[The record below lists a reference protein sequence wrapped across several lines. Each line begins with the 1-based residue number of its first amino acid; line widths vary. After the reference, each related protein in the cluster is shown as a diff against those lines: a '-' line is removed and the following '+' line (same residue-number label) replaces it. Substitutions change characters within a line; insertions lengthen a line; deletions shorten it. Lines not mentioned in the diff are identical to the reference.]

1 MSVPRSPNAPA
12 HSMRSKRL
20 RAGGDVLLSAM
31 IAGDCLLK
39 RYILWDP
46 RSRPMKKPVS
56 ARLARNL
63 MNIAPCINSS
73 SGRVLAISEDFR
85 QLRVRHK
92 HTRQTHNQE
101 RTIYGG
107 SMFSAIDPFFM
118 LM

>member
-39 RYILWDP
+39 RYILRDP

-56 ARLARNL
+56 ARLARIL
-63 MNIAPCINSS
+63 MNIAPCIRSS
-73 SGRVLAISEDFR
+73 GGRVLAISEDFR
-85 QLRVRHK
+85 QLRVRLK
-92 HTRQTHNQE
+92 LTWLTRNLVG
-101 RTIYGG
+101 TIYGG
-107 SMFSAIDPFFM
+107 SMYSAIGPFYM
-118 LM
+118 